1 MAKLEESKI
10 FPKDDEI
17 FPFFE
22 EVQSLS
28 RILWVFDEHMQIDWI
43 LPNIFSSKKIVCHI
57 SVSKFERVNV
67 IFDGKVHK
75 NLMFYQR
82 IVQLTSY
89 YYQI

>member
-28 RILWVFDEHMQIDWI
+28 RIL
-43 LPNIFSSKKIVCHI
+43 
-57 SVSKFERVNV
+57 
-67 IFDGKVHK
+67 
-75 NLMFYQR
+75 
-82 IVQLTSY
+82 
-89 YYQI
+89 